1 MEERKE
7 DDGGGDM
14 FIVGR
19 SSNHNLQRKVQ
30 SYSQPLGRDATPVG
44 AASKHIV
51 NRKHSL
57 DELINPFYADPSAI
71 DLVSAVSLDGSNAG
85 RSHSYPHYQGF
96 PLSSSH
102 HKQSNSEEDIRF
114 QHSHLPPPLPPI
126 YRSIGGSL
134 GSAVPYQFDR
144 RCGSS
149 GSSLS
154 ESDGT
159 LTLERAMSEFGGAP
173 GTLPEFMGNGGGTG
187 IFRVPFRAAV
197 HPGRPPVLE
206 LRPRPLRETQAG
218 SFLRTMVCT
227 GTQLWAGQETGLRFW
242 NLSDVY
248 EVWNG
253 RLAKRGDEASAP
265 FYESCRTSPVIC
277 LVADAASGF
286 VWSGHK
292 DGRIRSWII
301 PKQGSESF
309 SGEGGEEDKIIP
321 ENSIAAGSCDPESLF
336 REGLSWQAHR
346 TPVLSMIITSY
357 GDIWTGSEGGVLKA
371 WPWESIEKSL
381 FLTIEERHMAALLVE
396 RSYVDLRSQV
406 TVNGVC
412 SLPAVDI
419 KYLLSDNSRSKV
431 WSAGSLTFALWD
443 SRKRELLKVFN
454 IDGQVE
460 NRVDVAQSQEIHVED
475 EMKVKLTK
483 KEKSGSMSFFQRS
496 RNALIGAADAV
507 RRVAQKGTFG
517 EDRKTEALMIAMDG
531 MIWTGC
537 SNGSLLQWDGN
548 GNRLHEIQ
556 HHSSAVKSM
565 CAFGT
570 RLWVGYI
577 NGTVQIMDLEGNL
590 LGGWLAHSGPV
601 IKMFV
606 GASHLF
612 TLASHGGIRGWSLTS
627 PGPIDDILRTELSS
641 KELAYTK
648 VEKIKILVGT
658 WNVGQERASHDSLI
672 SWLASVAKEVG
683 LVVVGLQEVEMG
695 AGFLAMAA
703 AKETVGLE
711 GSANGQWWL
720 DAIGR
725 TLDEGASF
733 ERVGSRQLAGLLIG
747 AWARKNLRPNVGDV
761 DAAAVACGFGRAIGN
776 KGAVGLRMRVFD
788 RVFCFVN
795 SHFAAHLE
803 AVSKR
808 NADFDHVY
816 RTLSFTRPSVGPN
829 SGSAGATS
837 VQVHRGGNSTA
848 SISDEKPELSDADM
862 IVFMGDFNY
871 RLFGLSY
878 DEARD
883 MVSQRCFDWLRDKDQ
898 LRAEMKAGKVFQG
911 MREGQIKFPP
921 TYKFERHQPGLSA
934 YDSSEKKRIPAWC
947 DRILYRDNRSISVAE
962 CSLECPVVSSISL
975 YEACMDVTD
984 SDHKPVRCIFSS
996 EIAHVDKTARR
1007 QKFGE
1012 ILASHKKIKTLFKE
1026 YSIIPETVVSTSSII
1041 LQNQNTSVLRIT
1053 NKSDKRKAGFEIVC
1067 RGQSTIRDEGSQYKL
1082 CTKGSFGFPSWL
1094 QVQPATGIINAG
1106 QTVEVTIHYEDF
1118 CTQEEFV
1125 DGIPQNWWCED
1136 TRDKEV
1142 LLLVKVTGSYST
1154 ERRFHHV
1161 LVRRCNQ
1168 SKTSFNDSQGSS
1180 RRFEENHQQKPDA
1193 KTLNNSSDQSVNLC
1207 HMRYL

>member
-1 MEERKE
+1 MEEWKE
-7 DDGGGDM
+7 EDGGDDT
-14 FIVGR
+14 FAAAR
-19 SSNHNLQRKVQ
+19 SGNHNLPRKVQ
-30 SYSQPLGRDATPVG
+30 SYSQPLGRDATPAGSV
-44 AASKHIV
+44 SKFNV

-57 DELINPFYADPSAI
+57 DELINPFYVNPFAGNRVADA
-71 DLVSAVSLDGSNAG
+71 SLDGTNAG
-85 RSHSYPHYQGF
+85 RSLSYPHHLVS
-96 PLSSSH
+96 PSSSGQ
-102 HKQSNSEEDIRF
+102 HKQSNSVEDIRL
-114 QHSHLPPPLPPI
+114 QHPHLPPPLPPI
-126 YRSIGGSL
+126 YHPIGGSL
-134 GSAVPYQFDR
+134 GSSVPFALDL
-144 RCGSS
+144 RCGSY

-154 ESDGT
+154 ESDET

-173 GTLPEFMGNGGGTG
+173 GTLPEFMGKGGGTG
-187 IFRVPFRAAV
+187 IFRLPFRAAV
-197 HPGRPPVLE
+197 HPSRPPVLE
-206 LRPRPLRETQAG
+206 LRPHPLRETQVG

-242 NLSDVY
+242 NLSEVY
-248 EVWNG
+248 EAWNG
-253 RLAKRGDEASAP
+253 RPAKKGDEASAP
-265 FYESCRTSPVIC
+265 FYESGRTSPVVC

-301 PKQGSESF
+301 PKSGLESF
-309 SGEGGEEDKIIP
+309 SGEGAEYEDKRFP
-321 ENSIAAGSCDPESLF
+321 ENSIAAGSGDPESLF

-381 FLTIEERHMAALLVE
+381 SLTIEERHMAALLVE

-431 WSAGSLTFALWD
+431 WSAGSLIFALWD
-443 SRKRELLKVFN
+443 SRKRELLKIFN
-454 IDGQVE
+454 IDGQME
-460 NRVDVAQSQEIHVED
+460 NRVDLAQSQENHVED
-475 EMKVKLTK
+475 EMKMKFTK
-483 KEKSGSMSFFQRS
+483 KEKSGSLSFFQRS

-517 EDRKTEALMIAMDG
+517 EDRKTEAIVLAMDG
-531 MIWTGC
+531 IIWTGC
-537 SNGSLLQWDGN
+537 TNGSLLQWDGN
-548 GNRLHEIQ
+548 GNRVQEVQ
-556 HHSSAVKSM
+556 HHSSAVKAL

-570 RLWVGYI
+570 RLWVGYVS
-577 NGTVQIMDLEGNL
+577 GTVQIMDLEGNL
-590 LGGWLAHSGPV
+590 LGGWLAHSAPV
-601 IKMFV
+601 IKMVV
-606 GASHLF
+606 GASYIF
-612 TLASHGGIRGWSLTS
+612 TLASHGGVRGWSLTS

-641 KELAYTK
+641 KELVYTK
-648 VEKIKILVGT
+648 VEKIKILAGT

-672 SWLASVAKEVG
+672 SWLASAATEVG

-720 DAIGR
+720 DTIGR
-725 TLDEGASF
+725 TLDEGTSF

-747 AWARKNLRPNVGDV
+747 AWARKNLRSNVGDV

-795 SHFAAHLE
+795 CHFAAHLE

-816 RTLSFTRPSVGPN
+816 RTLSFTRPFVGPN
-829 SGSAGATS
+829 PGSAGATS
-837 VQVHRGGNSTA
+837 VQVHRGGYSTA
-848 SISDEKPELSDADM
+848 SQSDEKPELSDADM
-862 IVFMGDFNY
+862 VVFMGDFNY

-921 TYKFERHQPGLSA
+921 TYKFEKHQPGLSA

-962 CSLECPVVSSISL
+962 CSLECPVVSSIAL
-975 YEACMDVTD
+975 YDGCMDVTD
-984 SDHKPVRCIFSS
+984 SDHKPVRCIFSI
-996 EIAHVDKTARR
+996 EIARVDRR
-1007 QKFGE
+1007 VKRQEFGE
-1012 ILASHKKIKTLFKE
+1012 ILQSHQKISFLLKE
-1026 YSIIPETVVSTSSII
+1026 CSIIPETVVSTNNII
-1041 LQNQNTSVLRIT
+1041 LQNQDTSILRIT
-1053 NKSDKRKAGFEIVC
+1053 NKCTKRKASFEIIC
-1067 RGQSTIRDEGSQYKL
+1067 RGQSTMSDDGSPYKL
-1082 CTKGSFGFPSWL
+1082 CTKGSFGFPNWL
-1094 QVQPATGIINAG
+1094 QVQPAAGIINAG
-1106 QTVEVTIHYEDF
+1106 QTMEVTVNYEDF

-1142 LLLVKVTGSYST
+1142 LLAVKVRGSYST
-1154 ERRFHHV
+1154 ETTFHCVHV
-1161 LVRRCNQ
+1161 RHCNQ
-1168 SKTSFNDSQGSS
+1168 SKTSCTDTTVSS
-1180 RRFEENHQQKPDA
+1180 RRFQANPQQNY
-1193 KTLNNSSDQSVNLC
+1193 TNSSNIC
-1207 HMRYL
+1207 HMRYS